1 MCTHASPRDEK
12 KTNDYYYIYIY
23 CITIW
28 TYIIPFNCYLYLIK
42 IDKYL
47 NKLALEYNFYE
58 PGLFVKYGLF
68 VN

>member
-1 MCTHASPRDEK
+1 MCVHTHLREMRK
-12 KTNDYYYIYIY
+12 KRTIITIYIY